1 MSLKE
6 QLDSAM
12 KQAMK
17 ARDDLRLSAV
27 RMIRSAIKNREIE
40 LKHELDDQGVVEI
53 ISTLVK
59 QRRESIRLYQ
69 EGNRQDLVEKE
80 ESELAILLGFLPAQM
95 SVAEIEGLVA
105 RVIGETGAQ
114 GIKDMGKVM
123 KILTPMTTGRAD
135 GKTVSEIVR
144 KQLS

>member
-6 QLDSAM
+6 QLNDAM

-27 RMIRSAIKNREIE
+27 RMVRSSVKNREID
-40 LKHELDDQGVVEI
+40 LKHELDDQGVIEV

-69 EGNRQDLVEKE
+69 DGNRQDLVDKE
-80 ESELAILLGFLPAQM
+80 EAEMNVLLQFLPAQLNTD
-95 SVAEIEGLVA
+95 EITELVS
-105 RVIGETGAQ
+105 RTIQETGAQ
-114 GIKDMGKVM
+114 GVKDMGKVM
-123 KILTPMTTGRAD
+123 KILTSLTTGRAD
-135 GKTVSEIVR
+135 GKIVSDIVR
-144 KQLS
+144 QQLA

>member
-6 QLDSAM
+6 QLNDAM

-27 RMIRSAIKNREIE
+27 RMVRSSVKNREID
-40 LKHELDDQGVVEI
+40 LKHELDDQGVVEV

-69 EGNRQDLVEKE
+69 DGNRQDLVDKE
-80 ESELAILLGFLPAQM
+80 EAEMNVLLQFLPAQLNTD
-95 SVAEIEGLVA
+95 EITELVS
-105 RVIGETGAQ
+105 RTIQETGAQ
-114 GIKDMGKVM
+114 GVKDMGKVM
-123 KILTPMTTGRAD
+123 KILTSLTTGRAD
-135 GKTVSEIVR
+135 GKIVSDIVR
-144 KQLS
+144 QQLA

>member
-27 RMIRSAIKNREIE
+27 RMIRSAVKNREIE
-40 LKHELDDQGVVEI
+40 LKQELDDQGVVEI

-80 ESELAILLGFLPAQM
+80 EAELAVLLGFLPAQL
-95 SVAEIEGLVA
+95 SVAEIGELVA
-105 RVIGETGAQ
+105 KVIAETQAQ

-123 KILTPMTTGRAD
+123 KTLTPMTTGRAD
-135 GKTVSEIVR
+135 GKTVSEIVK

>member
-6 QLDSAM
+6 HLNDVM

-27 RMIRSAIKNREIE
+27 RMIRSMVKNREID
-40 LKHELDDQGVVEI
+40 LKRELDDQGVVEV

-69 EGNRQDLVEKE
+69 EGNRQDLVDKE
-80 ESELAILLGFLPAQM
+80 EAELNILLGFLPAQLTM
-95 SVAEIEGLVA
+95 EEIAGLVSK
-105 RVIGETGAQ
+105 VIVETEAQ
-114 GIKDMGKVM
+114 GIKDMGRVM
-123 KILTPMTTGRAD
+123 KTLTPLTTGRAD
-135 GKTVSEIVR
+135 GKTVSDIVR
-144 KQLS
+144 QQLS

>member
-6 QLDSAM
+6 QLNDAM

-27 RMIRSAIKNREIE
+27 RMVRSSVKNREID
-40 LKHELDDQGVVEI
+40 LKHELDDQGVMEV

-69 EGNRQDLVEKE
+69 DGNRQDLVDKE
-80 ESELAILLGFLPAQM
+80 EAEMNVLLQFLPAQLNTD
-95 SVAEIEGLVA
+95 EITELVS
-105 RVIGETGAQ
+105 RTIQETGAQ

-123 KILTPMTTGRAD
+123 KILTALTTGRAD
-135 GKTVSEIVR
+135 GKIVSDIVR
-144 KQLS
+144 QQLA

>member
-6 QLDSAM
+6 QLDDAM

-27 RMIRSAIKNREIE
+27 RMVRSSVKNREID
-40 LKHELDDQGVVEI
+40 LKHELDDQGVIEV

-69 EGNRQDLVEKE
+69 DGNRQDLVDKE
-80 ESELAILLGFLPAQM
+80 EAEMNVLLQFLPAQLNTD
-95 SVAEIEGLVA
+95 EITELVS
-105 RVIGETGAQ
+105 RTIQETGAQ

-123 KILTPMTTGRAD
+123 KILTSLTTGRAD
-135 GKTVSEIVR
+135 GKIVSDIVR
-144 KQLS
+144 QQLA

>member
-6 QLDSAM
+6 QLNDAM

-27 RMIRSAIKNREIE
+27 RMVRSSVKNREID
-40 LKHELDDQGVVEI
+40 LKHELDDQGVVEV

-69 EGNRQDLVEKE
+69 DGNRQDLVDKE
-80 ESELAILLGFLPAQM
+80 EAEMNILLQFLPAQLNTD
-95 SVAEIEGLVA
+95 EITELVS
-105 RVIGETGAQ
+105 RTIQETGAQ

-123 KILTPMTTGRAD
+123 KILTALTTGRAD
-135 GKTVSEIVR
+135 GKIVSDIVR
-144 KQLS
+144 QQLA

>member
-6 QLDSAM
+6 QLNDAM

-27 RMIRSAIKNREIE
+27 RMVRSSVKNREID
-40 LKHELDDQGVVEI
+40 LKHELDDQGVMEI

-69 EGNRQDLVEKE
+69 DGNRQDLVDKE
-80 ESELAILLGFLPAQM
+80 EAEMAILLQFLPAQLNTD
-95 SVAEIEGLVA
+95 EITELVS
-105 RVIGETGAQ
+105 RTIQETGAQ
-114 GIKDMGKVM
+114 GVKDMGKVM
-123 KILTPMTTGRAD
+123 KILTSLTTGRAD
-135 GKTVSEIVR
+135 GKIVSDIVR
-144 KQLS
+144 QQLA

>member
-1 MSLKE
+1 MTLKE
-6 QLDSAM
+6 QLDNAM

-27 RMIRSAIKNREIE
+27 RMIRSLVKNREIE
-40 LKHELDDQGVVEI
+40 QKHELDDQGVIEV

-69 EGNRQDLVEKE
+69 EGNRQDLVDKE
-80 ESELAILLGFLPAQM
+80 EAELAILLGFLPAQL
-95 SVAEIEGLVA
+95 SPAEITELVA
-105 RVIGETGAQ
+105 RVIGETSAQ

-123 KILTPMTTGRAD
+123 KVLTPMTTSRAD
-135 GKTVSEIVR
+135 GKTVSETVKR
-144 KQLS
+144 LLS

>member
-6 QLDSAM
+6 QLNDAM

-27 RMIRSAIKNREIE
+27 RMVRSSVKNREID
-40 LKHELDDQGVVEI
+40 LKHELDDQGVIEV

-69 EGNRQDLVEKE
+69 DGNRQDLVDKE
-80 ESELAILLGFLPAQM
+80 EAEMNVLLQFLPAQLNTD
-95 SVAEIEGLVA
+95 EITELVS
-105 RVIGETGAQ
+105 RTIQETGAQ

-123 KILTPMTTGRAD
+123 KILTSLTTGRAD
-135 GKTVSEIVR
+135 GKIVSDIVR
-144 KQLS
+144 QQLA

>member
-6 QLDSAM
+6 QLNDAM

-27 RMIRSAIKNREIE
+27 RMVRSMVKNREID
-40 LKHELDDQGVVEI
+40 LKRELDDQGIVEV

-69 EGNRQDLVEKE
+69 DGNRQDLVDKE
-80 ESELAILLGFLPAQM
+80 EAEMAILLQFLPVQLNKDEI
-95 SVAEIEGLVA
+95 AELVS
-105 RVIGETGAQ
+105 RSIRETGAQ
-114 GIKDMGKVM
+114 GVKDMGKVM
-123 KILTPMTTGRAD
+123 KALTSLTSGRAD
-135 GKTVSEIVR
+135 GKLVSDIV
-144 KQLS
+144 KQQLA

>member
-1 MSLKE
+1 MTLKE
-6 QLDSAM
+6 QLDDAM

-27 RMIRSAIKNREIE
+27 RMIRSQVKNREIE
-40 LKHELDDQGVVEI
+40 QKHELDDQAVIEV

-69 EGNRQDLVEKE
+69 EGNRQDLVDKE
-80 ESELAILLGFLPAQM
+80 EAELAILLGYLPAQL
-95 SVAEIEGLVA
+95 SAAEITELVTRA
-105 RVIGETGAQ
+105 IGEAGAQ

-123 KILTPMTTGRAD
+123 KVLTPLTTGRAD
-135 GKTVSEIVR
+135 GKTVSETVKR
-144 KQLS
+144 LLS

>member
-6 QLDSAM
+6 QLNDAM

-27 RMIRSAIKNREIE
+27 RMVRSTVKNREID
-40 LKHELDDQGVVEI
+40 LKHELDDQGVVEV

-69 EGNRQDLVEKE
+69 DGNRQDLVDKE
-80 ESELAILLGFLPAQM
+80 EAEMAILLQFLPAQLNTD
-95 SVAEIEGLVA
+95 EITELVS
-105 RVIGETGAQ
+105 RTIRETGAQ

-123 KILTPMTTGRAD
+123 KALTSLTTGRAD
-135 GKTVSEIVR
+135 GKIVSDIVR
-144 KQLS
+144 QQLA

>member
-6 QLDSAM
+6 QLNDAM

-27 RMIRSAIKNREIE
+27 RMVRSSVKNREID
-40 LKHELDDQGVVEI
+40 LKHELDDQGVIEV

-69 EGNRQDLVEKE
+69 DGNRQDLVDKE
-80 ESELAILLGFLPAQM
+80 EAEMNVLLQFLPAQLNTD
-95 SVAEIEGLVA
+95 EITELVS
-105 RVIGETGAQ
+105 RTIQETGAQ

-123 KILTPMTTGRAD
+123 KILTALTTGRAD
-135 GKTVSEIVR
+135 GKIVSDIVR
-144 KQLS
+144 QQLA

>member
-1 MSLKE
+1 MTLKE
-6 QLDSAM
+6 QLNDAM

-27 RMIRSAIKNREIE
+27 RMVRSTVKNREID
-40 LKHELDDQGVVEI
+40 LKHELDDQGIVEV

-69 EGNRQDLVEKE
+69 DGNRQDLVDKE
-80 ESELAILLGFLPAQM
+80 EAEMAILLQFLPAQLNTD
-95 SVAEIEGLVA
+95 EITELVS
-105 RVIGETGAQ
+105 RTIRETGAQ

-123 KILTPMTTGRAD
+123 KVLTSLTTGRAD
-135 GKTVSEIVR
+135 GKIVSDIVR
-144 KQLS
+144 QQLA

>member
-1 MSLKE
+1 MTLKE
-6 QLDSAM
+6 QLDNAM

-27 RMIRSAIKNREIE
+27 RMIRSLVKNREIE
-40 LKHELDDQGVVEI
+40 QKHELDDQGVIEV

-69 EGNRQDLVEKE
+69 EGNRQDLVDKE
-80 ESELAILLGFLPAQM
+80 EAELAILLGFLPAQLTT
-95 SVAEIEGLVA
+95 AEITELVA
-105 RVIGETGAQ
+105 RVIGETSAQ

-123 KILTPMTTGRAD
+123 KVLTPMTTGRAD
-135 GKTVSEIVR
+135 GKTVSETVKR
-144 KQLS
+144 LLS